1 MTRASRWAARAAQAT
16 TGGALLLVLA
26 GCGAPQM
33 VALGAACA
41 QDKDGSAVVVD
52 GFVSAGSVVS
62 CDNYSGDYRCGLDLW
77 ENPDASGARASI
89 DLVVG
94 GGANQ
99 IDEPPKDYT
108 DADVKVHTDSSATV
122 VVGDKVRATGDIS
135 VAPGG
140 VCYVTVDKIEKL

>member
-1 MTRASRWAARAAQAT
+1 MTRTSRWAGRAAQVT

-33 VALGAACA
+33 VALGAACT
-41 QDKDGSAVVVD
+41 QDKDGSSVAVD

-62 CDNYSGDYRCGLDLW
+62 CDNYSGDYRCGLDLY
-77 ENPDASGARASI
+77 ENPDATGARASI
-89 DLVVG
+89 DIIVG
-94 GGANQ
+94 TGANT
-99 IDEPPKDYT
+99 IDEPPKNYT
-108 DADVKVHTDSSATV
+108 DADVKVHTDNSATA